1 MADKHNKSIKDNLHS
16 QLAQIPSVE
25 EVLQLEELESA
36 SRQYSRRMITPLV
49 RQVLEEERGKIKN
62 GSTPSS
68 LTDITARC
76 IALIRKEFQSFIRP
90 VINGTGVILHTNL
103 GRAVLGKAIIDNSLP
118 ALTGY
123 NNLEYNLFEG
133 ARGRRGEFVERML
146 SLFSQSES
154 SLIINN
160 NAAAVFL
167 ILKVLAKGKEVIISR
182 GELVQIGGG
191 FRIPDILKESGA
203 ILREVGTTNQ
213 TNLNDYEQAINENSA
228 LLLKVHQSNFSQEG
242 FAQSVETREL
252 KVLGKKYRLPVVVDL
267 GSGTFLPTEQFGL
280 VHEPMVQ
287 EMIRCGAELVCFSA
301 DKLLGGPQGGII
313 CGRKD
318 YISQIRKDPLYRTF
332 RVGKITLSLMQ
343 STLLFYL
350 QDRALQELPIWKMIS
365 LPAQEIKKRSQ
376 SLARS
381 LKKRGIPV
389 QVSEGVSLVG
399 GGALPG
405 KNLPTFLLSIEN
417 EGNIEELDRRL
428 RMSHPAVLGRV
439 KDNSLF
445 FDPRTIEPGSD
456 KELIE
461 LITAAFYQK
470 NWTIR
475 NEAK

>member
-1 MADKHNKSIKDNLHS
+1 MAVQHNKSIKDNLHS

-36 SRQYSRRMITPLV
+36 GRQYSRKMITPLV

-68 LTDITARC
+68 LADITARC

-123 NNLEYNLFEG
+123 NNLEYNLFDG
-133 ARGRRGEFVERML
+133 ARGMRGEFVERML

-470 NWTIR
+470 N
-475 NEAK
+475 

>member
-1 MADKHNKSIKDNLHS
+1 MVAKYNKGINENLHS

-25 EVLQLEELESA
+25 EVLQLEELELEGS
-36 SRQYSRRMITPLV
+36 QYSRKMITSLV
-49 RQVLEEERGKIKN
+49 RQVLEEERGKIKS

-68 LTDITARC
+68 LEDITSRC

-103 GRAVLGKAIIDNSLP
+103 GRAVLGRAIIDGSLP
-118 ALTGY
+118 VLTGY

-133 ARGRRGEFVERML
+133 VRGRRGEFVERML
-146 SLFSQSES
+146 ALFSQSES

-191 FRIPDILKESGA
+191 FRIPDILEESGA

-213 TNLNDYEQAINENSA
+213 TNLNDYEKAINENSA

-242 FAQSVETREL
+242 FIQSVDVRGL
-252 KVLGKKYRLPVVVDL
+252 KALGEKYRLPVVVDL

-280 VHEPMVQ
+280 THEPMVQ

-318 YISQIRKDPLYRTF
+318 YISRIRKDSLYRTF
-332 RVGKITLSLMQ
+332 RVGKITLSLLQATM
-343 STLLFYL
+343 LFYL
-350 QDRALQELPIWKMIS
+350 QDRTLQELPIWKMIS
-365 LPAQEIKKRSQ
+365 LPVQEIKKRSQ
-376 SLARS
+376 SIARS
-381 LKKRGIPV
+381 LKKRGIPS

-399 GGALPG
+399 GGSLPG
-405 KNLPTFLLSIEN
+405 KNLPTFLVSIEI
-417 EGNIEELDRRL
+417 EGNIDELDRKL
-428 RMSHPAVLGRV
+428 RMSNPAVLGRV
-439 KDNSLF
+439 KDNYLF
-445 FDPRTIEPGSD
+445 FDPRTIEPSSD
-456 KELIE
+456 KKLVELIS
-461 LITAAFYQK
+461 AAFYQK
-470 NWTIR
+470 SRTIR